1 MRRQTFFQCF
11 KLCLKLSYQKS
22 RLTKME
28 KKGEIHTKGKRYC
41 YADFWISITQSMSKN
56 YRKHNFTLIYSLTT
70 QVKHG
75 ILSLQLIRKK
85 AGEFMTQSKD
95 TSAKEFDALFRSLEE
110 RYQMGEL
117 AILRAL
123 ASIDSNDSDP
133 PKKSICM
140 KHSGMLPSHCRC
152 HLCFEQPE
160 KRKTPCASPVRYA
173 GGVFIPLP
181 FPLFHRSST
190 ETGFSNMQ
198 EKP

>member
-1 MRRQTFFQCF
+1 
-11 KLCLKLSYQKS
+11 
-22 RLTKME
+22 ME

-75 ILSLQLIRKK
+75 ILSLQLIWKK

-133 PKKSICM
+133 PKKIS
-140 KHSGMLPSHCRC
+140 
-152 HLCFEQPE
+152 
-160 KRKTPCASPVRYA
+160 A
-173 GGVFIPLP
+173 
-181 FPLFHRSST
+181 
-190 ETGFSNMQ
+190 
-198 EKP
+198 